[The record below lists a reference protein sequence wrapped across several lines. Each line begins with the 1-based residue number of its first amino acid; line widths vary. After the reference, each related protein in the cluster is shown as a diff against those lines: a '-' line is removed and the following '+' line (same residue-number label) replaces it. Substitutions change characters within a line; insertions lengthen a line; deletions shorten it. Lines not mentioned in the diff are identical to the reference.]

1 MSRTSIASRAA
12 QMFRAGQWLEVVQ
25 CKTGLPE
32 SVLRQ
37 IRAAVM
43 EDMRRE
49 NKLDQGPDF

>member
-1 MSRTSIASRAA
+1 
-12 QMFRAGQWLEVVQ
+12 MFRAGQWLEVVQ